1 MTSST
6 STPRIKE
13 CAALLF
19 AWSVFALIEGVIRM
33 TSNSKPSLDVD
44 YWATE
49 NAAGNQIMPVG
60 ALLIAGV
67 AEVLFGIL
75 GCYVA
80 FLSLLL
86 DINSPKLTTLFLF
99 IQVPCGWFVFL
110 TYVIASPII
119 GATNA
124 QGNDLLSQSEQ
135 RSLIILGNML
145 GSICFCWAL
154 QGGQFIMGTRLL
166 AAQKGQADSK
176 AKNKMRAMVWAG
188 NMLAAAFST
197 LFVGSL
203 LASKNFTST
212 TAPVGAPPHVV
223 WFPAISIV
231 TGVVMFL
238 YGIMSCM
245 ATGSE
250 GMNNM
255 MHMGWLVCTTMM
267 MVNFSWTFG
276 IVPGLAPP
284 IPGAAQHVGLIFSV
298 TILPIFHTH
307 RAHNSI
313 EDNNEAAP
321 LVDDNDKYQTKDIEE
336 QAVPE
341 DVVEVD
347 EPQAQPDS
355 QRSVTA

>member
-1 MTSST
+1 
-6 STPRIKE
+6 
-13 CAALLF
+13 
-19 AWSVFALIEGVIRM
+19 M
-33 TSNSKPSLDVD
+33 TSNSKPAVGVD
-44 YWATE
+44 YWATKD
-49 NAAGNQIMPVG
+49 AATGNQIMPVG
-60 ALLIAGV
+60 ALLIGGV

-75 GCYVA
+75 GCYVS

-86 DINSPKLTTLFLF
+86 DINSTKLTTLFLA

-110 TYVIASPII
+110 TFVIASPII
-119 GATNA
+119 AATNA
-124 QGNDLLSQSEQ
+124 TGNDLLSQTEQ
-135 RSLIILGNML
+135 RALIILGNML

-166 AAQKGQADSK
+166 AAQKGQADSTG
-176 AKNKMRAMVWAG
+176 KNKMRAMVWAG

-203 LASKNFTST
+203 LASKGFTST

-231 TGVVMFL
+231 TGIVMFL
-238 YGIMSCM
+238 YGILSCL
-245 ATGSE
+245 ATGSA
-250 GMNNM
+250 GMNDKM
-255 MHMGWLVCTTMM
+255 AMGWLICTTMM

-307 RAHNSI
+307 RAHNAI
-313 EDNNEAAP
+313 ED
-321 LVDDNDKYQTKDIEE
+321 DDNHNGEVDALVKDALDTDNYQAKDIEE
-336 QAVPE
+336 QAA
-341 DVVEVD
+341 VEVD